1 MFVVKFHRS
10 RRVVL
15 LSIRGNFVSSSLRV
29 CMCVCVCVRAC
40 ASSLARALAR
50 LCVVCAVAR
59 GRSQTQPRRL
69 SASPALALFSLALT
83 YEGNSS
89 AFRSLAARSRERYLN
104 GLMQRARAS
113 PRTPHPTHNS
123 DTITNNTVRT
133 LDAQTGESACV
144 AFFLPPPPPPIHIL
158 INPLFIAMS
167 LVYLSL

>member
-1 MFVVKFHRS
+1 MRTTCVYRHNS
-10 RRVVL
+10 CL
-15 LSIRGNFVSSSLRV
+15 LSGFIAPGELFCSPSEETLSPVPCARV
-29 CMCVCVCVRAC
+29 CVCVYTCVCVRA
-40 ASSLARALAR
+40 RALA
-50 LCVVCAVAR
+50 CVVCAVAR

-144 AFFLPPPPPPIHIL
+144 AFFSPPPTTTSYTHI
-158 INPLFIAMS
+158 N
-167 LVYLSL
+167 